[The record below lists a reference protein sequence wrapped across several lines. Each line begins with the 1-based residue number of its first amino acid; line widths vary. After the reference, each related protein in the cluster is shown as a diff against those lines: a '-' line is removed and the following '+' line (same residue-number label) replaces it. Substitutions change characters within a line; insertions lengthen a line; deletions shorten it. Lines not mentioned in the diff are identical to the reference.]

1 MCFPLRELEVFCR
14 LPVLIVFS
22 ARSLASVP
30 SNGVSSSDMGLGREG
45 GGGAQ
50 RRYRLQNSIFQ
61 NSAFG
66 KIVQLFLS
74 LQRQYL

>member
-1 MCFPLRELEVFCR
+1 MSLNRLSRGGPVCFPLRELEVFCR

-45 GGGAQ
+45 EGGG
-50 RRYRLQNSIFQ
+50 
-61 NSAFG
+61 G
-66 KIVQLFLS
+66 GGGTEKV
-74 LQRQYL
+74 